1 LRSWEIYQK
10 FGLDFSNK
18 LSFAVAYIKDYRLYE
33 KDFFNNSFE
42 VKLGYNTR
50 EWESLKLK
58 YKFGKSF
65 NLDFKIIGTEFNY
78 KLFKTISLEYEL
90 DRLFLT
96 PDPKNKSTWIHIFRL
111 TNYFNK
117 NLYLKLFYQTNSA
130 IAKKSIQALFVYRF
144 QPPFGTI
151 QFAYQ
156 RGNSEMGIKSKQT
169 DTVFIKLSYV
179 F

>member
-1 LRSWEIYQK
+1 
-10 FGLDFSNK
+10 
-18 LSFAVAYIKDYRLYE
+18 
-33 KDFFNNSFE
+33 
-42 VKLGYNTR
+42 
-50 EWESLKLK
+50 
-58 YKFGKSF
+58 
-65 NLDFKIIGTEFNY
+65 
-78 KLFKTISLEYEL
+78 
-90 DRLFLT
+90 LFLT